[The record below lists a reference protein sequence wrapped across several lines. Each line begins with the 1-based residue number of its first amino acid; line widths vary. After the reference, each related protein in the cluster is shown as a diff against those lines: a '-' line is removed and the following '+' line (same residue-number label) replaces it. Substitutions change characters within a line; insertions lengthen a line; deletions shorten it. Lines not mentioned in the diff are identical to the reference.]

1 MSHFIPSNGVFLP
14 EASQLLTLDAP
25 SCLIQPDAAQPFLSL
40 CSSAREAGFDIA
52 VASSYRSVERQCLI
66 WNEKLTGVRPV
77 LDLQGN
83 PLDIFRLN
91 EYDTVMAILRWSALP
106 GTSRHHWGTDLDIY
120 DRAAVP
126 DDYRVQLTCEECEG
140 SGPFA
145 AFHAWFDQCLARGET
160 FGFYRPYAV
169 DRGGVAP
176 EPWHISYAPLAARF
190 SRQLNK
196 DALRALIAGLDIGAK
211 VTVLAHFDEIY
222 QRFMVVDMPEG
233 IQV

>member
-1 MSHFIPSNGVFLP
+1 MSHSISSEGVFLP
-14 EASQLLTLDAP
+14 EASQLLKLDAP
-25 SCLIQPDAAQPFLSL
+25 SCLIQRDAAQPFLLL
-40 CSSAREAGFDIA
+40 CSAASDAGFEIA

-66 WNEKLTGVRPV
+66 WNEKLAGVRPV

-83 PLDIFRLN
+83 PLDISRMN
-91 EYDTVMAILRWSALP
+91 EYDTVTAVLRWSALP

-126 DDYRVQLTCEECEG
+126 TDYRVQLTCDECENN
-140 SGPFA
+140 GPFA
-145 AFHAWFDQCLARGET
+145 TFHAWFDQRLADGKA

-196 DALRALIAGLDIGAK
+196 DALRAVVAALDIGAK
-211 VTVLAHFDEIY
+211 ATVLANFDEIY
-222 QRFMVVDMPEG
+222 QRFVVVDVPEG